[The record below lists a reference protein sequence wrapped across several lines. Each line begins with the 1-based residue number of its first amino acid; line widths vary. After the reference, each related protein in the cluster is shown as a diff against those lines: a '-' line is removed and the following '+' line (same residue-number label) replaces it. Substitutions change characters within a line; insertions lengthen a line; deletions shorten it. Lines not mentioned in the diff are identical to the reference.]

1 LGGVG
6 TNAGNGGLGNP
17 NGTIAIGQGFLVQTG
32 LASTTLNFTNTM
44 RTAGTGSTQFFK
56 TKQLTSIDRIWL
68 NLSDLSGVFSQ
79 TLIGYMDGAT
89 IGVDSGI
96 DGKYINDSPIALTSN
111 IDDQEFIIQGRPA
124 FDASDVVALN
134 FKTDK
139 AGEYTIA
146 LDHFDG
152 VFASGQAV
160 YLVDSKTGAETD
172 LKIQAYQF
180 TTAAGTDNGRFSLKY
195 QKTLNV
201 SDTDF
206 NDNSI
211 TVYDTSG
218 VLSVKSAV
226 STIDNIKVF
235 DIQGRLIAEQKNV
248 KSNTGFISNLKTKQ
262 TLIVQVRTDDNKIVT
277 KKVLN

>member
-1 LGGVG
+1 
-6 TNAGNGGLGNP
+6 
-17 NGTIAIGQGFLVQTG
+17 
-32 LASTTLNFTNTM
+32 
-44 RTAGTGSTQFFK
+44 
-56 TKQLTSIDRIWL
+56 
-68 NLSDLSGVFSQ
+68 
-79 TLIGYMDGAT
+79 
-89 IGVDSGI
+89 
-96 DGKYINDSPIALTSN
+96 
-111 IDDQEFIIQGRPA
+111 
-124 FDASDVVALN
+124 
-134 FKTDK
+134 
-139 AGEYTIA
+139 
-146 LDHFDG
+146 
-152 VFASGQAV
+152 
-160 YLVDSKTGAETD
+160 
-172 LKIQAYQF
+172 
-180 TTAAGTDNGRFSLKY
+180 
-195 QKTLNV
+195 V